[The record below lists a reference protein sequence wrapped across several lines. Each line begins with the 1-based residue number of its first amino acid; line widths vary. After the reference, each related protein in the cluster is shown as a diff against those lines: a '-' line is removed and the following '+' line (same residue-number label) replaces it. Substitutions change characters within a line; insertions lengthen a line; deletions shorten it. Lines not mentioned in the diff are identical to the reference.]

1 MGLRLGGELE
11 KGDGRKE
18 GLHSSSAEPGNMDT
32 FHPNIAAGFSE
43 EFIENILSRFGCTA
57 MSRWQ
62 FGNVGAMQGDRAS
75 GTN

>member
-1 MGLRLGGELE
+1 ME
-11 KGDGRKE
+11 KGDDRKE

-32 FHPNIAAGFSE
+32 FHPNVAAGFSE

-62 FGNVGAMQGDRAS
+62 FGDVGAMQGDRAS